1 MGPLFL
7 GGTTSSEM
15 MGDERDGVETF
26 IWAGSARRRRRDEVY
41 NTVVGWAGGVRWRRR
56 DGVETFIW
64 AGSAR

>member
-1 MGPLFL
+1 
-7 GGTTSSEM
+7 M
-15 MGDERDGVETF
+15 MGDGRDGVETF

-41 NTVVGWAGGVRWRRR
+41 NTVVGWAGGVRWRRG